1 MKTDP
6 PDFQYWREQRLS
18 ADQSC
23 CSIEFFKCFHS
34 DDEQGGW
41 VYRWGGGVGSSNIH
55 HFIPLIIIIGSMI
68 FIPQNPKW
76 RSRGRC
82 DGQLW
87 SSLCWKSPGENNFF
101 RTEKKKK
108 IDCWPG
114 PHLLGVEGEGG
125 RRWKRDFLKASSEK
139 LLLLKVNALLTLLS
153 QVFGQPAT

>member
-1 MKTDP
+1 MNRGMGKWGSGD
-6 PDFQYWREQRLS
+6 
-18 ADQSC
+18 
-23 CSIEFFKCFHS
+23 
-34 DDEQGGW
+34 GGRQKHTPW
-41 VYRWGGGVGSSNIH
+41 
-55 HFIPLIIIIGSMI
+55 PLIIIIGSMI

-139 LLLLKVNALLTLLS
+139 LLLLKVNALLTLLL
-153 QVFGQPAT
+153 QVYGLRRKSCKATCLCIHSIQKLAPLTEVGMWPLLLSSI